1 MNNFSKK
8 QLNID
13 ATESILWLLNSI
25 NKIIFPI
32 SSMVLSIHRR
42 NISYESVGQVIVH
55 VPTMFASFLPLE
67 LSIKRNNPLIL
78 YNFKLERLLNI
89 NLCTIWYERLV
100 KLQLQM
106 PWSLVILLGGCC
118 WFCWGFFRV
127 FSLDLMIVKPTI
139 IVVFLHNALL

>member
-1 MNNFSKK
+1 
-8 QLNID
+8 
-13 ATESILWLLNSI
+13 
-25 NKIIFPI
+25 
-32 SSMVLSIHRR
+32 MVLSIHRR
-42 NISYESVGQVIVH
+42 NISYESVDQVIVH

-127 FSLDLMIVKPTI
+127 FSLGLMIVKPTI

>member
-1 MNNFSKK
+1 MIIEFYK
-8 QLNID
+8 Q
-13 ATESILWLLNSI
+13 
-25 NKIIFPI
+25 IIFPI

-118 WFCWGFFRV
+118 WFCWGFFFRV
-127 FSLDLMIVKPTI
+127 FSLGLMIVKPTI

>member
-1 MNNFSKK
+1 
-8 QLNID
+8 
-13 ATESILWLLNSI
+13 
-25 NKIIFPI
+25 
-32 SSMVLSIHRR
+32 MVLSIHRR

-118 WFCWGFFRV
+118 WFCWGFFSSIFTRPDDRKAYNNSCFFTQCITLV
-127 FSLDLMIVKPTI
+127 LNTSCPSLIPPDSIY
-139 IVVFLHNALL
+139 